1 MSTTNPI
8 GSSTGMSAGNSTTS
22 SNAVSSALS
31 ITPADFLR
39 LITTQ
44 MKDQNPLQ
52 PADPTQFLSQ
62 LEQMS
67 QVSSMQAMQSSLS
80 SLQASLQSSQMANGA
95 ALIGQTVLAPTSGAT
110 LDTSGGTVSGAV
122 VAPSSAK
129 LVTVTVTNSS
139 GALVD
144 TLQVAPAADGL
155 THFTWNGTNTN
166 GTAVP
171 AGQYK
176 VTATSSDGATN
187 TTLTPLIASKVTSVV
202 VDPSTSA
209 LDITTEN
216 GTVPLSSVVSLQ

>member
-1 MSTTNPI
+1 MSSSTTNPI
-8 GSSTGMSAGNSTTS
+8 GPSANNPAASPNS
-22 SNAVSSALS
+22 AVQSALN
-31 ITPADFLR
+31 ITPGDFLR

-67 QVSSMQAMQSSLS
+67 QVSSMQSMQSSLTT
-80 SLQASLQSSQMANGA
+80 LQTSLQSSQMANGA
-95 ALIGQTVLAPTSGAT
+95 ALIGQTVLAPTPTANLSA
-110 LDTSGGTVSGAV
+110 SGGSVSGAV
-122 VAPSSAK
+122 IAPSSAK
-129 LVTVTVTNSS
+129 MVTVNITSPN
-139 GALVD
+139 GALID
-144 TLQVAPAADGL
+144 SFQVAPAADGL

-166 GTAVP
+166 GAAAA
-171 AGQYK
+171 AGQYR
-176 VTATSSDGATN
+176 VTATSSDGTTS
-187 TTLTPLIASKVTSVV
+187 TTLTPLIASKVASVI

>member
-1 MSTTNPI
+1 MSSTTNPI
-8 GSSTGMSAGNSTTS
+8 GSSASANNPASSTS
-22 SNAVSSALS
+22 AVQSALN

-67 QVSSMQAMQSSLS
+67 QVSSMQSMQTSLTN
-80 SLQASLQSSQMANGA
+80 LQTSLQSAQMANGA
-95 ALIGQTVLAPTSGAT
+95 ALIGQTVLAPTPTANLSA
-110 LDTSGGTVSGAV
+110 SGGSVSGAV
-122 VAPSSAK
+122 IAPDSAK
-129 LVTVTVTNSS
+129 LVTVNITSS
-139 GALVD
+139 NGALVD
-144 TLQVAPAADGL
+144 SFQVAPAADGL
-155 THFTWNGTNTN
+155 THFTWNGKTTN
-166 GTAVP
+166 GAAAA

-176 VTATSSDGATN
+176 VSATSSDGTTS
-187 TTLTPLIASKVTSVV
+187 TTLTPLIASKVSSVI
-202 VDPSTSA
+202 VDPSNSA